1 MDIVDLEPATRQ
13 LAGLIARAGEVERSR
28 PTPCPAYTLGDLIE
42 HVGGMALA
50 FTAAA
55 RKVGGPRT
63 EGQPSGDAA
72 RLPADWRTRIPR
84 DPKPG
89 TGGRGRRCRDAFR
102 PAGKSRCPGGPV

>member
-1 MDIVDLEPATRQ
+1 MDIVDLGPATRQ
-13 LAGLIARAGEVERSR
+13 LAGLITRTGEDELSR

-55 RKVGGPRT
+55 RKEGGPRT

-72 RLPADWRTRIPR
+72 GCRPTGVPASPATWPR
-84 DPKPG
+84 WP
-89 TGGRGRRCRDAFR
+89 R
-102 PAGKSRCPGGPV
+102 PGGSRAPGRA